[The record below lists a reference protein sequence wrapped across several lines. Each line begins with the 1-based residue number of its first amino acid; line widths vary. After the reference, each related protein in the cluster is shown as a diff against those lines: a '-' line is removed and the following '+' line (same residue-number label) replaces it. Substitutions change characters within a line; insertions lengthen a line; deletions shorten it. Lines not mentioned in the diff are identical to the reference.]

1 MITIGIDPGL
11 TGAIGVLNDGH
22 FVAVE
27 DMPIIVKGKGK
38 VKNEVDVSGTIRLLR
53 QYGEPS
59 EYISC
64 VIERVNARPNQG
76 VSTIFSL
83 GDSFG
88 CARSAVSAC
97 RFELRYVTPQVWK
110 KHFKLSS
117 DKEQCRSMAVKLWP
131 DAPLHLK
138 KHQDRAEALLMS
150 KWLYDT
156 FYD

>member
-11 TGAIGVLNDGH
+11 TGAIGVLSDGH
-22 FVAVE
+22 YVAVE
-27 DMPIIVKGKGK
+27 DMPVILKGKGK
-38 VKNEVDVSGTIRLLR
+38 VKNEVDVAGVIRFLR

-64 VIERVNARPNQG
+64 VLERVNARPNQG

-88 CARSAVSAC
+88 CARSAITAC

-117 DKEQCRSMAVKLWP
+117 INFFPFTTSRFTPYCQLSLKTSFF
-131 DAPLHLK
+131 HLF
-138 KHQDRAEALLMS
+138 
-150 KWLYDT
+150 
-156 FYD
+156 FYDINL